1 MSKYD
6 PNTKDEAIKELN
18 AAWDDIQSEVI
29 MTRPSRN
36 FLVISMFLVF
46 IIVWPK
52 AQDCKSSEAKTKS
65 DD

>member
-18 AAWDDIQSEVI
+18 AAWDDIQSEVM

-52 AQDCKSSEAKTKS
+52 SQDCKSSEAKTIR
-65 DD
+65 